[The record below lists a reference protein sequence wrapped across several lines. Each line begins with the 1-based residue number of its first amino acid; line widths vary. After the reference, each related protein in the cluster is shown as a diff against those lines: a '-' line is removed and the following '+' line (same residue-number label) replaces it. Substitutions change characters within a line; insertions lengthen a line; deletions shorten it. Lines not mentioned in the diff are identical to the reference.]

1 MQKIIMLPTTIPLSL
16 TGGADAGMLRLFT
29 LVEAQKD
36 GLRLAPLTLCSCA
49 SCRWHGL

>member
-16 TGGADAGMLRLFT
+16 TGGADTGMLRPVT
-29 LVEAQKD
+29 LVGAQKD
-36 GLRLAPLTLCSCA
+36 GLRLAPLALCSSA